1 MTSSVVDRGH
11 RVTVVPYQ
19 RQFKEVLA
27 YDIKCSRS
35 WSLGHSCAISKT
47 TLRSTSL
54 LISSVVDRGHRVT
67 VVPYQRLLKGV
78 LAY

>member
-19 RQFKEVLA
+19 RQLKGVLA

-35 WSLGHSCAISKT
+35 
-47 TLRSTSL
+47 
-54 LISSVVDRGHRVT
+54 
-67 VVPYQRLLKGV
+67 
-78 LAY
+78 